1 MSSGGPPPEP
11 SGSDYTNQTRDAG
24 ASAYKA
30 GSLLEQEGDVDGAR
44 RAYESA
50 IETGDPECS
59 SRATYRLGVMCWNG
73 GDNAGALDTFRRS
86 VAYGYPQVAGW
97 AQYRIG
103 LILEAEEDFAGAE
116 AAFRTADEL
125 GQSEGPTELARYLI
139 RDGDESGAKSAYQ
152 RGDKRGSA
160 VAARQIGIMHWEGKG
175 WLDPYRAQ
183 SAFKR
188 ADQRGDA
195 SAPLYLGFINTRKG
209 LASDA
214 IADFER
220 AEARGSHVAPFHLGE
235 ALCTL
240 GRQEEAIAAY
250 QRAARWGDHANVV
263 IATHR
268 LADTYRTLGM
278 TSDAITTYERVAST
292 GDPELAPLAAVWLGR
307 FCTDCRDIEGA
318 QHWHQIACDSDDP
331 FCVSEGQYNLGLALM
346 TVGEFASALPLLE
359 QACGAQVAVSGKA
372 LGYEIFY
379 SRDRMTR
386 RQKLIDA
393 CMAGSQIAAEAL
405 EEFAA
410 RCSAG
415 GHSRVSKASAS
426 VKECD
431 ACGTTWRL
439 HRIPDRPLRVQPPW
453 SINSGGS
460 VVPGHDE
467 WPEYKPSAAHWL
479 HHLQMYRRIRFQ
491 QPQRHAG
498 LK

>member
-1 MSSGGPPPEP
+1 MSNSAAPPEP
-11 SGSDYTNQTRDAG
+11 SARDYANQTRDAG
-24 ASAYKA
+24 ASAFKM
-30 GSLLEQEGDVDGAR
+30 GSLMEQEGDVDGAKQ
-44 RAYESA
+44 AYERA
-50 IETGDPECS
+50 IAAGGSECA
-59 SRATYRLGVMCWNG
+59 SRATYRLGVLLWNN
-73 GDNAGALDTFRRS
+73 GDNSGAMDSLRRS
-86 VAYGYPQVAGW
+86 VAYGYRQAAGW
-97 AQYRIG
+97 AHYRMG
-103 LILEAEEDFAGAE
+103 LILEAEEDFDGAE
-116 AAFRTADEL
+116 AAFRNADAL
-125 GQSEGPTELARYLI
+125 GQSEGPTELARYLL
-139 RDGDESGAKSAYQ
+139 RDEDQSGAKSAYQ

-160 VAARQIGIMHWEGKG
+160 TAARQIGIMHWEATGR
-175 WLDPYRAQ
+175 LDPYRAQ

-195 SAPLYLGFINTRKG
+195 TAALYLGFIKTRKG
-209 LASDA
+209 QHSEA

-220 AEARGSHVAPFHLGE
+220 AEARGSHVAPFHLGK
-235 ALCTL
+235 ALSTL
-240 GRQEEAIAAY
+240 GRQEEAITAY
-250 QRAARWGDHANVV
+250 QRAAAWDDHANVV

-268 LADTYRTLGM
+268 LADTYRTLGR

-307 FCTDCRDIEGA
+307 FCTDRRDVEGA
-318 QHWHQIACDSDDP
+318 QHWHQIACDSGDP
-331 FCVSEGQYNLGLALM
+331 FCISEGQYNLGLALM

-359 QACGAQVAVSGKA
+359 QACGAQAAISGKA

-379 SRDRMTR
+379 SRERMTR

-410 RCSAG
+410 QCAAS
-415 GHSRVSKASAS
+415 GHSRVSRTSPS
-426 VKECD
+426 IKECD

-439 HRIPDRPLRVQPPW
+439 HKIPDRPLRVQPPW

-467 WPEYKPSAAHWL
+467 WPEYRPSAAHWL
-479 HHLQMYRRIRFQ
+479 QHLQRFRQ
-491 QPQRHAG
+491 TTIPPSRQPAG